1 MKMKKMQKM
10 NKHRLLPNVRQRLER
25 RMEMLN
31 TCEKDI
37 DWIRRM
43 FREYMKLESR
53 FLEREKRSQ
62 IQIEPSKDDL
72 TKEVEK

>member
-37 DWIRRM
+37 DWIKRM
-43 FREYMKLESR
+43 FAEYMKLENRLNES
-53 FLEREKRSQ
+53 
-62 IQIEPSKDDL
+62 
-72 TKEVEK
+72 EVEK